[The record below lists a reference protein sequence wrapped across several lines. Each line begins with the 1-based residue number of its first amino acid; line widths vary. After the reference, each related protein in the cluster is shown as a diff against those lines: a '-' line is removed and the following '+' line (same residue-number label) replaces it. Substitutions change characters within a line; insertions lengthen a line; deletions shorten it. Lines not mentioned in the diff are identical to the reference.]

1 MWALIQWHRFLLSVQ
16 ELSVVW
22 EQDGVQWVTE
32 WKMWRMA
39 QQDSVGEEPGERGES
54 WRQQQARWV
63 SGGGVDS
70 AGVVLRERSSRN
82 AFTYIWATPPPPSSS
97 HYSQPQG
104 WTASL
109 VFPWQQS
116 LNLVQFAAAVQALPV
131 VTHQVHITKSFHDG
145 CFYSHFSCVPTEV
158 LVCGEHT
165 HLNNLSD
172 RSGWDL
178 RLTVWIEAGLP
189 PRWAPR
195 GLDLVPQWRS
205 HNFTS
210 SFFIWC
216 YFAVT

>member
-1 MWALIQWHRFLLSVQ
+1 MLVRSQ
-16 ELSVVW
+16 E
-22 EQDGVQWVTE
+22 
-32 WKMWRMA
+32 
-39 QQDSVGEEPGERGES
+39 
-54 WRQQQARWV
+54 
-63 SGGGVDS
+63 SGGK
-70 AGVVLRERSSRN
+70 AGVSSRRDEWVEEELTLL
-82 AFTYIWATPPPPSSS
+82 ALCSGKGVVGTFTYIWATPPPPSSS

-116 LNLVQFAAAVQALPV
+116 LNLVHFAAAVQALPV